1 MRQLRGVGDHV
12 VVPHR
17 GRRHDLAESHLLCQF
32 LDGIQRRLVCAVHR
46 RYDQIGILKQVG
58 DAGIIAVFL
67 PACHGV
73 CSHIAHAGFLAAVR
87 EITHHAPFQAAGV
100 HQDRPFRDLRQ
111 RLLYHLHSDAV
122 MQAENDHIVCA
133 VCHGACAVD
142 CAVCRSILQDFGLYV
157 TAINGMG
164 CGGFDGFADRTAD
177 ESHADY

>member
-46 RYDQIGILKQVG
+46 CYDQIGILKQVG

-73 CSHIAHAGFLAAVR
+73 RSHIAHAGFLAAYVR
-87 EITHHAPFQAAGV
+87 SRTM
-100 HQDRPFRDLRQ
+100 RPFKPQVSTRIVPAGILGSAPVPSAR
-111 RLLYHLHSDAV
+111 RCGDAGR
-122 MQAENDHIVCA
+122 E
-133 VCHGACAVD
+133 
-142 CAVCRSILQDFGLYV
+142 
-157 TAINGMG
+157 
-164 CGGFDGFADRTAD
+164 
-177 ESHADY
+177 